1 MAHYHDV
8 KRFWTSYHRMK
19 DALEKIDA
27 LDGLVGEAT
36 RRAAL
41 EVLAGGAYPDDL
53 APEGRKLVTEV
64 FAGLDGAERAV
75 CGSYS
80 EGSVPGSPSDRVTD
94 EQTLAE
100 LVIEWRS
107 RLGSR

>member
-8 KRFWTSYHRMK
+8 NRFWTSYHRMK
-19 DALEKIDA
+19 GALEKIGA
-27 LDGLVGEAT
+27 LDGPGGEAA

-41 EVLAGGAYPDDL
+41 RVLEGGTYADDL
-53 APEGRKLVTEV
+53 APEGKKLVMEV

-80 EGSVPGSPSDRVTD
+80 EGGVQGSPSDRVTD

-100 LVIEWRS
+100 LVSEWRS